1 MLAGDTGVG
10 TLTFAV
16 TASPFVVH
24 DVGKRVRRILEGIV
38 FGIEF
43 ARFDLSD
50 LSADFDH
57 RVDKSVEFGLRFAF
71 CRLDHQR
78 ACNRERHSRGVEAK
92 IH

>member
-24 DVGKRVRRILEGIV
+24 NVGKRVRRILERIV

-43 ARFDLSD
+43 TRFNLRDLA
-50 LSADFDH
+50 ADFDH
-57 RVDKSVEFGLRFAF
+57 RVDKEVELSLRFAF

-78 ACNRERHSRGVEAK
+78 ACNRKRHSMGVEAI